1 MLSILVVEKG
11 HILGS
16 DLELSCGRGSCAISF
31 TIFLQVKADSL
42 EDGSTGFFRRD
53 NSEVWTFTSST
64 LKKIAGKGNHTCL
77 VLRWKFVIICVLL
90 TSQLPWQRNDVV
102 TFLTCLCISG
112 YQKLHSITIFGCIG
126 RRGKRT
132 RAMQDLLSPKNPTLF
147 LSRLARLTHYFNVY
161 QCALFPHDAHCIPFL
176 KSEWS

>member
-11 HILGS
+11 HILVS

-31 TIFLQVKADSL
+31 TIFLQVKADAL
-42 EDGSTGFFRRD
+42 EDGSTGFFRRN
-53 NSEVWTFTSST
+53 NSEVWTFTAST
-64 LKKIAGKGNHTCL
+64 LKKISKKGNHTCL

-102 TFLTCLCISG
+102 TRSYTQSLFLAVLGGGVSALVQCKTCLV
-112 YQKLHSITIFGCIG
+112 QKILPF
-126 RRGKRT
+126 
-132 RAMQDLLSPKNPTLF
+132 F

-161 QCALFPHDAHCIPFL
+161 QCALFPRDAHCIPFL

>member
-16 DLELSCGRGSCAISF
+16 DLELSCGRGSCVISF
-31 TIFLQVKADSL
+31 TIFLQVKADTL

-53 NSEVWTFTSST
+53 NSEVWTFTT

-112 YQKLHSITIFGCIG
+112 YQKLHPITIFGCTIG

>member
-11 HILGS
+11 HILVS

-31 TIFLQVKADSL
+31 TIFLQVKADAL

-53 NSEVWTFTSST
+53 NSEVWTFTAST
-64 LKKIAGKGNHTCL
+64 LKKISKKGNHTCL
-77 VLRWKFVIICVLL
+77 VLRWKFVITCVLL

-102 TFLTCLCISG
+102 TRSYTQSLFLAVLGGGVSALVQCKTCLP
-112 YQKLHSITIFGCIG
+112 F
-126 RRGKRT
+126 
-132 RAMQDLLSPKNPTLF
+132 F

>member
-16 DLELSCGRGSCAISF
+16 DLKLSSGRGSCAISF

-42 EDGSTGFFRRD
+42 EDGSTGFFRQD
-53 NSEVWTFTSST
+53 NSEVWTFTT
-64 LKKIAGKGNHTCL
+64 LKNISGKGNHTCL

-112 YQKLHSITIFGCIG
+112 YQKLHPITIFGCIG

-147 LSRLARLTHYFNVY
+147 FITPGPSYP
-161 QCALFPHDAHCIPFL
+161 LF
-176 KSEWS
+176 